1 MQISRIGN
9 VNFRHSFNNQE
20 QSEQLFTLYAQGEQ
34 AARERKILAQNQE
47 AIFKAMKQAF
57 YAMTFNNEYV
67 RSRKAEE
74 SFDGVKIKKI

>member
-47 AIFKAMKQAF
+47 TIFKAMKQAF
-57 YAMTFNNEYV
+57 NAMTSNNEYI
-67 RSRKAEE
+67 RSKRVDEA
-74 SFDGVKIKKI
+74 FDGVTIKKV